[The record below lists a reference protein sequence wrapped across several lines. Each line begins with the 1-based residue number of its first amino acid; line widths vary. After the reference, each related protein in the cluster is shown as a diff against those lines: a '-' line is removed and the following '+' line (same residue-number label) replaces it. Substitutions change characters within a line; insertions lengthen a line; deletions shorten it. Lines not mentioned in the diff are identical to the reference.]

1 MSNPVYGKAVA
12 EMLRRKTAGLSFLDE
27 RRPISDTGQLPARRW
42 HDEPR
47 KSAQPVATET
57 RYYGKPT
64 TGLATRQPATRNA
77 GSSRSSQI
85 FKGIKVF
92 AESELERHSLT
103 RFTARR
109 DVKLIYSQYPV
120 LPWTDADGVDHD
132 HTCDHYLEF
141 SDGMREAVV
150 IKMEKKRALMEDMI
164 ARMFAR
170 GVSHVV
176 DNIRLVTE
184 KYGNRSTADNAR
196 WILWSRKHHDDV
208 ALNSLLQ
215 IIECMHGFF
224 RFGELMRGCSDPL
237 LRRAAIWCLL
247 DLEILVA
254 PVGERITELT
264 WLAKAPAR

>member
-27 RRPISDTGQLPARRW
+27 RRPIGDTVQLPARHW

-47 KSAQPVATET
+47 KSARPVATET

-77 GSSRSSQI
+77 GSSRSSMI
-85 FKGIKVF
+85 YKGVKVF

-103 RFTARR
+103 RFSTRR
-109 DVKLIYSQYPV
+109 DVTLIYSQYPIFC
-120 LPWTDADGVDHD
+120 WQDDDGIERE
-132 HTCDHYLEF
+132 HTCDYYLEF
-141 SDGMREAVV
+141 SDGQREAVV
-150 IKMEKKRALMEDMI
+150 VKMEKKRALMEDMI
-164 ARMFAR
+164 KRIRAR
-170 GVSHVV
+170 GISHVV
-176 DNIRLVTE
+176 DDIRLVTE

-196 WILWSRKHHDDV
+196 WILWSRNYHDEV
-208 ALNSLLQ
+208 AMAALLK

-224 RFGELMRGCSDPL
+224 RFGELMRGCNDPM
-237 LRRAAIWCLL
+237 LRRATIWCLL

-254 PVGERITELT
+254 PVGERITDLT